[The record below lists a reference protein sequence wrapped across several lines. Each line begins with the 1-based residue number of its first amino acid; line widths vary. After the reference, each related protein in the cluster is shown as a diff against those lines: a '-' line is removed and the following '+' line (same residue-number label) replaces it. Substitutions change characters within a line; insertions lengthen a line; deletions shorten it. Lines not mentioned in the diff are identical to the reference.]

1 MATTRLALEL
11 LAKNKTGRTLA
22 GFNRQIGGTTRTLR
36 RLAGAALA
44 VGGVAGFGYM
54 IKQQMAAIDTTAKL
68 SDRLGMTIEAL
79 VGLQH
84 GAKIAGVDTETLN
97 KSLEMFS
104 RRLGEVDMGVGQA
117 KYALDKL
124 GLNYKALIDK
134 SPDAAIGIVADQIN
148 SLRTQA
154 EKAAAANYLFGRSGQ
169 KLLNLFEKGSTGIR
183 ELRAEAVKLGLAF
196 DRIDAAKVEAAND
209 ALTRVKALFTGLFRQ
224 ATIELAP
231 YIEAAAGAF
240 TKWAISGEGA
250 GEKVVAVFEQVSLAV
265 VSTAA
270 EIENA
275 IRKMDR
281 YTSPIEHAAK
291 VKSAEHDA
299 YARVLRESKR
309 SYPPPGP
316 DSKYG
321 SMSAENRFKGEDW
334 ALYNRLLAEE
344 KQRRGIG
351 PVKGRESVI
360 REKFEQIRRG
370 AEAAAP
376 VAPQRPQ
383 FGGMNLQTGRSL
395 PSLDQRRSPMSREG
409 AAAGRIAE
417 STAIVSAREQA
428 RNMARLREE
437 AARTAAEA
445 AQMGEF
451 AADRIQGAF
460 RSMEW
465 SLGGVFA
472 RMRQEGESFGETMKH
487 IAVDIGD
494 AFLQMAGQIMVR
506 QAMVGMLGQTNFNNL
521 MGIKPQGKYQG
532 GTDYVPRAG
541 MYMLH
546 GGERIVPSHE
556 SAVPQVII
564 ENRGAPVKQSGPPI
578 IEGNAVRVMVENAL
592 AESYDQGGLMRDI
605 QDGRRG

>member
-231 YIEAAAGAF
+231 
-240 TKWAISGEGA
+240 
-250 GEKVVAVFEQVSLAV
+250 
-265 VSTAA
+265 
-270 EIENA
+270 
-275 IRKMDR
+275 D
-281 YTSPIEHAAK
+281 
-291 VKSAEHDA
+291 
-299 YARVLRESKR
+299 LR
-309 SYPPPGP
+309 
-316 DSKYG
+316 
-321 SMSAENRFKGEDW
+321 
-334 ALYNRLLAEE
+334 
-344 KQRRGIG
+344 RRR
-351 PVKGRESVI
+351 GRES
-360 REKFEQIRRG
+360 
-370 AEAAAP
+370 
-376 VAPQRPQ
+376 
-383 FGGMNLQTGRSL
+383 GRCL
-395 PSLDQRRSPMSREG
+395 
-409 AAAGRIAE
+409 
-417 STAIVSAREQA
+417 
-428 RNMARLREE
+428 
-437 AARTAAEA
+437 
-445 AQMGEF
+445 
-451 AADRIQGAF
+451 
-460 RSMEW
+460 
-465 SLGGVFA
+465 
-472 RMRQEGESFGETMKH
+472 
-487 IAVDIGD
+487 
-494 AFLQMAGQIMVR
+494 
-506 QAMVGMLGQTNFNNL
+506 
-521 MGIKPQGKYQG
+521 
-532 GTDYVPRAG
+532 RAG
-541 MYMLH
+541 ISCGRVD
-546 GGERIVPSHE
+546 GGR
-556 SAVPQVII
+556 
-564 ENRGAPVKQSGPPI
+564 N
-578 IEGNAVRVMVENAL
+578 
-592 AESYDQGGLMRDI
+592 
-605 QDGRRG
+605 